1 MRSYKITWV
10 DKKAN
15 KFHPITRTNFVKAAN
30 EKDARSALIKTYGC
44 AADIVSVDE
53 FVPED

>member
-1 MRSYKITWV
+1 MKSYKITWV

-15 KFHPITRTNFVKAAN
+15 KFHPVTRTNFVKAVN
-30 EKDARSALIKTYGC
+30 EKDARSALTKTYGC

-53 FVPED
+53 VVPEG